1 MQRLVFT
8 LASISLI
15 VLTNLLVK
23 DQYQEIA
30 KFKNVLL
37 SIGTYFLYWE
47 TYNLLSR
54 IQDSFI

>member
-8 LASISLI
+8 LASISLFVI
-15 VLTNLLVK
+15 TNLLVK
-23 DQYQEIA
+23 GQYQEIA

-37 SIGTYFLYWE
+37 WKETYFLCWE